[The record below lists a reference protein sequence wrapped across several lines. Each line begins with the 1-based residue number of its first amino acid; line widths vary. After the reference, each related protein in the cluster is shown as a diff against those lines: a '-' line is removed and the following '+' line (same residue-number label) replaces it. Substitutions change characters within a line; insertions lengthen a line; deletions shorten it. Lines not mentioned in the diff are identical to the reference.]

1 MSSALIFLKNMF
13 WKLSM
18 RKTFLK
24 SIDYFFANQCYG
36 QLFKVIIQMLQIVI
50 RYNLLEILTIDHL
63 FPIWQIVLPEDF
75 FCKQLSWIFLMWIAI
90 IYESCC
96 FRHLVCTLPA
106 VKDHFLQT
114 DIDGHMSDYLKPES
128 ARLIPRPP
136 GIE

>member
-50 RYNLLEILTIDHL
+50 LYNLLEILTLDHL
-63 FPIWQIVLPEDF
+63 FPILQIVLPDDF
-75 FCKQLSWIFLMWIAI
+75 FCKQLSWIFL
-90 IYESCC
+90 
-96 FRHLVCTLPA
+96 V
-106 VKDHFLQT
+106 
-114 DIDGHMSDYLKPES
+114 
-128 ARLIPRPP
+128 
-136 GIE
+136 